1 MFLYYIMQFTPYN
14 NGKSLYFRSLFGGKP
29 IVGKGVYG
37 IALKPDIIYGN
48 NNYISKLFILPEN
61 ITISEFKKLENSLNK
76 IDPLNR
82 YHLPLIDIDI
92 IKESH
97 NLEQLNSDDK
107 KKYMYI
113 ATYEYGGIS
122 LNNLIEKK
130 IYDYR
135 ITPTFCKQILY
146 GFINLFEGLIHLSI
160 YKINHSDIHPGNIVF
175 DLDEPSM
182 MRFID
187 FDPDI
192 SWWNF
197 EKRYALDITNLIH
210 CLESIIHQFV
220 DNITR
225 TNNLL
230 FSSYLQDIIIILDK
244 SREQLARYEDI
255 KLIPEI
261 KQKLKKK
268 FDEIEQFLT

>member
-61 ITISEFKKLENSLNK
+61 ITISELKKLENSLNK
-76 IDPLNR
+76 LDPLNR

-107 KKYMYI
+107 KKYVYI

-122 LNNLIEKK
+122 LNNIIEKS
-130 IYDYR
+130 IYDSR
-135 ITPTFCKQILY
+135 MTPTFCKQILN

-175 DLDEPSM
+175 DLDNPSI

-268 FDEIEQFLT
+268 FDEIDPFLT

>member
-1 MFLYYIMQFTPYN
+1 MKFTLYN
-14 NGKSLYFRSLFGGKP
+14 NGKYLYFRSMFGGYP
-29 IVGKGVYG
+29 IIGRGVYG
-37 IALKPDIIYGN
+37 IALKPDIIHGN

-107 KKYMYI
+107 KKYVYI

-130 IYDYR
+130 IYDSR
-135 ITPTFCKQILY
+135 ITPTFCQQILH

-175 DLDEPSM
+175 DLDDPSM

-192 SWWNF
+192 SFWNF

-210 CLESIIHQFV
+210 SLESIIHQFV
-220 DNITR
+220 DNLRR
-225 TNNLL
+225 TNNLI
-230 FSSYLQDIIIILDK
+230 FSSYLQDILVILDK
-244 SREQLARYEDI
+244 SREELARNEDV

-261 KQKLKKK
+261 KNILKKK
-268 FDEIEQFLT
+268 FYEIEQFLT

>member
-1 MFLYYIMQFTPYN
+1 MKFSLIN
-14 NGKSLYFRSLFGGKP
+14 KGKYLYFQSIFGGKP
-29 IVGKGVYG
+29 IIGKGVYG
-37 IALKPDIIYGN
+37 IVLKPDIVHDN
-48 NNYISKLFILPEN
+48 NNYVSKLFILPEN
-61 ITISEFKKLENSLNK
+61 ITITEIKKLENSLNK
-76 IDPLNR
+76 LDPLNR
-82 YHLPLIDIDI
+82 YHLPIIDIDI

-97 NLEQLNSDDK
+97 NLDELNSDDK
-107 KKYMYI
+107 KKFVYI

-130 IYDYR
+130 IYDYL
-135 ITPTFCKQILY
+135 ITPTFCKQILN

-175 DLDEPSM
+175 DLDDPSI

-187 FDPDI
+187 FDPDM

-197 EKRYALDITNLIH
+197 EKRYILDITNLIH

-220 DNITR
+220 IYFTR

-230 FSSYLQDIIIILDK
+230 FLNHLVNILTILDK
-244 SREQLARYEDI
+244 SREQLARSEDI
-255 KLIPEI
+255 KLIPVI
-261 KQKLKKK
+261 KQTLKKK
-268 FDEIEQFLT
+268 IEEIDVL

>member
-1 MFLYYIMQFTPYN
+1 MKFSIINKGNY
-14 NGKSLYFRSLFGGKP
+14 LYFRSLFGGKP
-29 IVGKGVYG
+29 IIGQGVYG
-37 IALKPDIIYGN
+37 IALKPDIIHGN

-61 ITISEFKKLENSLNK
+61 ITITEFKILENSLNK
-76 IDPLNR
+76 LDPLNR
-82 YHLPLIDIDI
+82 YHLPIIDIDT

-97 NLEQLNSDDK
+97 NLDQLNSDDK
-107 KKYMYI
+107 KKYVYI
-113 ATYEYGGIS
+113 ATYQYGGIS
-122 LNNLIEKK
+122 LNNLIEKS
-130 IYDYR
+130 IYDSR
-135 ITPTFCKQILY
+135 ITPTFCKQILN

-197 EKRYALDITNLIH
+197 EKRYALDIMNLIH
-210 CLESIIHQFV
+210 CLELIIGKFI
-220 DNITR
+220 DYITQTR
-225 TNNLL
+225 NLL
-230 FSSYLQDIIIILDK
+230 FSNYLQDIIEILDK
-244 SREQLARYEDI
+244 SREQIARYEDI

-261 KQKLKKK
+261 KKRLKKK
-268 FDEIEQFLT
+268 FDEIDTFLTL